1 MAAIRPDETGPKCIF
16 LCGGGSGGH
25 LTPGIAVAEELG
37 RLYPDCRIVFLTS
50 HRAVDRRLPELIH
63 LPIRQRTVISL
74 SIPPAGDA
82 VRRPWSFFP
91 LMTLTFIRVFVA
103 MIRFW
108 PDHVIGLGGIASV
121 PGVLVGRM
129 FRRRILLMEQN
140 TTVGAAN
147 QWLCRFADVLC
158 TGLPLDSELPGN
170 RQLRV
175 VHTGIPLRRAFT
187 SADSFASS
195 HPDPVRIQSR
205 LRILILGG
213 SQGAARL
220 NQLVVRALCSLQ
232 ETAAWTILHQTGEAD
247 RDNVQDLYRSQGMNA
262 EVCTFLEDV
271 ATEMRSCSIAISRA
285 GATTIAELC
294 STATPAILIP
304 LKTSAR
310 NHQVR
315 NAEWYSQV
323 SGLKWIDED
332 ASDAEKQIKWLL
344 TEIMCNSERQH
355 NVHGRLS
362 KNDHRVATAAVI
374 GELLNVTK

>member
-1 MAAIRPDETGPKCIF
+1 MAAIQPNETGPKCIF

-37 RLYPDCRIVFLTS
+37 RLHPDCRIVFLTS
-50 HRAVDRRLPELIH
+50 HRPVDRRLPELID
-63 LPIRQRTVISL
+63 LPIRQRTVLAL
-74 SIPPAGDA
+74 SIPPARDA
-82 VRRPWSFFP
+82 FRRPWSFFP
-91 LMTLTFIRVFVA
+91 LMTLTFIRVVVA
-103 MIRFW
+103 MVRCW

-121 PGVLVGRM
+121 PGVLIGRL
-129 FRRRILLMEQN
+129 FRRRVLLMEQN

-147 QWLCRFADVLC
+147 QWLSRFADVLC
-158 TGLPLDSELPGN
+158 TGLPLDSEFPDN
-170 RQLRV
+170 RRLRI

-187 SADSFASS
+187 SASS
-195 HPDPVRIQSR
+195 VTSSQPDPVRIQSR

-220 NQLVVRALCSLQ
+220 NELVVRALCSL
-232 ETAAWTILHQTGEAD
+232 EESAAWTILHQTGETD
-247 RDNVQDLYRSQGMNA
+247 RDSVQDLYRSQGLNA
-262 EVCTFLEDV
+262 EVCTFIEDV

-285 GATTIAELC
+285 GATTISELC
-294 STATPAILIP
+294 SMETPAILIP

-315 NAEWYSQV
+315 NAEWYSLV

-332 ASDAEKQIKWLL
+332 AADAENQIKWLL
-344 TEIMCNSERQH
+344 TEIKGNSEWQE
-355 NVHGRLS
+355 NVRRRLS
-362 KNDHRVATAAVI
+362 KNDHVVATAAVI